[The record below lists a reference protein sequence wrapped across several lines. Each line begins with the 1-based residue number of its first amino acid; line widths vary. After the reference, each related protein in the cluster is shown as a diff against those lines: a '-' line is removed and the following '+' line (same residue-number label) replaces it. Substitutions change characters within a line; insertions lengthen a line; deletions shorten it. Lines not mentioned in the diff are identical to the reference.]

1 MENVYCKGSEVM
13 QQKTDFITLHYIT
26 LHYDLEDTEVDFPWT
41 QRQDEAESN
50 KFQLSKLQ
58 LYILCM
64 KVELRA

>member
-1 MENVYCKGSEVM
+1 MN
-13 QQKTDFITLHYIT
+13 TDL
-26 LHYDLEDTEVDFPWT
+26 V
-41 QRQDEAESN
+41 RQDEGESN